1 MKATCKTILDWMALV
16 MVWPFAALVWLEAW
30 LFPARE
36 ECFRCFGQWVALGP
50 GVVGMYC
57 RRAFYRWTL
66 QSCSG
71 NTFIG
76 FGSIFSNRHA
86 VVESGV
92 YIGTYA
98 LIGSVVLRRNCLVGS
113 RASLLSGGRLHA
125 QSVDG
130 DWLPTD
136 PALREQI
143 EIGENAWLGEG
154 VIVMADVGPRA
165 MLSAGAVVSA
175 PVPERV
181 MVAGNPARFVKR
193 LVSPKADSAM
203 PEPETVEPQR
213 PVAILG

>member
-1 MKATCKTILDWMALV
+1 
-16 MVWPFAALVWLEAW
+16 
-30 LFPARE
+30 
-36 ECFRCFGQWVALGP
+36 
-50 GVVGMYC
+50 
-57 RRAFYRWTL
+57 
-66 QSCSG
+66 
-71 NTFIG
+71 
-76 FGSIFSNRHA
+76 
-86 VVESGV
+86 
-92 YIGTYA
+92 
-98 LIGSVVLRRNCLVGS
+98 VGS

-154 VIVMADVGPRA
+154 VIVMADVGARA
-165 MLSAGAVVSA
+165 MLSAGAVISA

-193 LVSPKADSAM
+193 LVPSKADTAIA
-203 PEPETVEPQR
+203 EPEAVEPQH